1 MPTVHGVNLSPFVR
15 KVRVFLAEKGVEYD
29 LNPVNPFEAGPEYRK
44 ISPLGK
50 IPAFEDGDVT
60 LADSSVICSYVEH
73 AHPTPALYPSD
84 AYAYARAI
92 WYEEFADAGLINAT
106 IPFFQERVLGPVF
119 FKREPDLSKIEQ
131 AEREALPPF
140 FAYLERALGDADFFV
155 ENRFGIA
162 DISLGAQFANYS
174 YGDGTVDAGRWPRLA
189 AWVERVHTRP
199 SFKAVIEQDL
209 AGIEAMRAG

>member
-84 AYAYARAI
+84 IKDNARAL
-92 WYEEFADAGLINAT
+92 WFEEYGDSGVSPTLGT
-106 IPFFQERVLGPVF
+106 VFFQKIVA
-119 FKREPDLSKIEQ
+119 PDSNHTP
-131 AEREALPPF
+131 RHCEAVS
-140 FAYLERALGDADFFV
+140 RG
-155 ENRFGIA
+155 R
-162 DISLGAQFANYS
+162 
-174 YGDGTVDAGRWPRLA
+174 TAGQS
-189 AWVERVHTRP
+189 V
-199 SFKAVIEQDL
+199 
-209 AGIEAMRAG
+209 AGISRVDTGGLSPIREHHLRLPVSN